1 MPRSNGPE
9 GTQDEERDSE
19 RPDYLV
25 EDEATWQPNDK
36 NNVLPVIDNAPKN
49 SER

>member
-1 MPRSNGPE
+1 MARSNGPE
-9 GTQDEERDSE
+9 GPQDEERGSE

-25 EDEATWQPNDK
+25 EDEATWQPNDN
-36 NNVLPVIDNAPKN
+36 NNVPPVIDNSPKN